1 MNKHIWV
8 LTMLLITGFALSAQT
23 PLQNGVQSKITS
35 KVLNTERTV
44 WVGLPDN
51 YEKTTKRYPV
61 IYLADPDMAI
71 MNGVLSVL
79 SGQKITPEFIF
90 VCVPHINRDYDL
102 TPTQYSDCSD
112 CGGAPK
118 YLRFFEE
125 ELMPFI
131 EKTYRTEPY
140 RIMAGSS
147 YGGLF
152 TLYSFINR
160 INLFDAYIASTP
172 SCWFNDKLI
181 IKQMKAFLAE
191 GKPINKYLYITMGN
205 ETGMMIDEMV
215 DLLKAEAPASL
226 QWKYVHYPD
235 EIHGTVPYKSFYDG
249 MKFVFKDW
257 KALTVATK
265 YTLEEG
271 KFMLSMTG
279 NSEGTVLYTTDG
291 TDPGYG
297 SKTFTSPLEV
307 KEKTIIKTRLYS
319 KYRQLS
325 PVDTGYFDLLT
336 YEKPMKIKGEQK
348 SGLKYSLYEGHWD
361 KLPEFASLTPVEIGV
376 ADKID
381 LSHAKTEDNFGLT
394 FTGFFKAP
402 ADGIYTFH
410 LASDDGSRLIFNEKV
425 LIDNDFNHDVLRKNG
440 SVLLKAGY
448 YPIQIQFYETGGG
461 EFLELKVDGPG
472 IDKQN
477 LDTTFFFHKDKE

>member
-1 MNKHIWV
+1 MNKHTWFLAI
-8 LTMLLITGFALSAQT
+8 LLVVGFALSAQT
-23 PLQNGVQSKITS
+23 PLQNGVESKIYS

-51 YEKTTKRYPV
+51 YAKTTKEYPV

-90 VCVPHINRDYDL
+90 VCVPHINRDFDL
-102 TPTQYSDCSD
+102 TPTQYSDCND

-118 YLRFFEE
+118 YLQFFEE

-152 TLYSFINR
+152 TLYSLIHKT
-160 INLFDAYIASTP
+160 NLFDAYIASTP
-172 SCWFNDKLI
+172 SCWFNDKQI
-181 IKQMKAFLAE
+181 IKQMKTFLAE

-205 ETGMMIDEMV
+205 ETGMMIDELV
-215 DLLKAEAPASL
+215 DLLKTEAPASL
-226 QWKYVHYPD
+226 PWKYVHYP
-235 EIHGTVPYKSFYDG
+235 EEVHGTMPYKSFYDG
-249 MKFVFKDW
+249 LKFVFKDW
-257 KALTVATK
+257 KALTVDTK

-271 KFMLSMTG
+271 KFILSMNG
-279 NSEGTVLYTTDG
+279 NPEGTVLYTTDG

-297 SKTFTSPLEV
+297 SKTYTSPLEI
-307 KEKTIIKTRLYS
+307 KEKTIIKTRLCSQYMQLGPVDS
-319 KYRQLS
+319 GSFEQLS
-325 PVDTGYFDLLT
+325 F
-336 YEKPMKIKGEQK
+336 EKPMKLKGEPK
-348 SGLKYSLYEGHWD
+348 PGLNYSLFEGHWD
-361 KLPEFASLTPVEIGV
+361 KLPDFSALKPIESGLT
-376 ADKID
+376 DKID

-394 FTGFFKAP
+394 FTGLFKAP

-410 LASDDGSRLIFNEKV
+410 LASDDGSRMIFNGKL
-425 LIDNDFNHDVLRKNG
+425 LIDNDLNHDILLKRG

-448 YPIQIQFYETGGG
+448 YPMQIQFYEAGGG
-461 EFLELKVDGPG
+461 EFLELNVSGPG
-472 IDKQN
+472 IESQSAGSN
-477 LDTTFFFHKDKE
+477 LIFHQ